1 MRIPLECKNSAMFN
15 GSVKNPVFVPNPLIK
30 TNLWF
35 AAHSNCCIYSP
46 TLSVAQFFMTDPI
59 PAGNGTSIE

>member
-46 TLSVAQFFMTDPI
+46 TLSVAQFFYD
-59 PAGNGTSIE
+59 